1 MTSSQ
6 RTFYEF
12 DQFRVDTVRRLL
24 LCDGETVPLTPKIFD
39 LLLTLIEHRG
49 QVLTKEE
56 LLRKVWP
63 EVIVEES
70 NLTQNIFMLRK
81 TLGETPSDHRYI
93 VTVRGK
99 GYRFVS
105 EVREAHEDA
114 TDRPP
119 QSDYAEL
126 ARSGDK
132 AITIAV
138 LPFKNLYPK
147 DDDEYL
153 GAGLASSLIARLNQ
167 LRLVAARPTASVLKY
182 STPGYSPQV
191 VGQELRVGAVL
202 DGTIQH
208 VGDRIRVNVELVRVQ
223 DGNTLWASHFDA
235 DFTDIFNVQDSI
247 SEQVVSALHVE
258 LTGEEQ
264 SRLTDKETDNIEA
277 YRLYIKGR
285 YFWDQRTASGLQK
298 GIEYAE
304 RALAIDPH
312 YVKAHIGVADSYALL
327 AEYLY
332 LSPSDAFPKSR
343 ESALR
348 ALELDNTL
356 AEAHASL
363 AEVSFF
369 FQWDWTKAE
378 QGYRRAFE
386 LNPYY
391 ASAHHWYAWFLMT
404 QKRFDLA
411 LTEIQLAQRLDPGSL
426 PLAAA
431 LGLPFYF
438 RREYRLAVEQYR
450 ETLEM
455 NPNFTLA
462 HYYLG
467 LALLQLGQYGEAI
480 SSLNKV
486 RAVEYTQQ
494 VLAYLGYAYGRL
506 GRRAE
511 ALRVVRDL
519 QRMKQR
525 GYISPYIEAIIYA
538 GLNETAEAL
547 AHLEDAFQKRATWMV
562 FLQVEP
568 CFDQLRAEPR
578 FRELLRQLWS

>member
-1 MTSSQ
+1 MSSSR

-12 DQFRVDTVRRLL
+12 DEFRVDTVRRLL

-39 LLLTLIEHRG
+39 LLLTLIEHRR

-105 EVREAHEDA
+105 EVREVHEDA
-114 TDRPP
+114 TDRTP
-119 QSDYAEL
+119 QSDYTGL

-132 AITIAV
+132 AISIAV
-138 LPFKNLYPK
+138 LPFKNLHPK

-191 VGQELRVGAVL
+191 VGQELRVSAVL
-202 DGTIQH
+202 DGTIQR

-235 DFTDIFNVQDSI
+235 NFTDIFNVQDSI

-264 SRLTDKETDNIEA
+264 TRLTDKETDNIEA

-332 LSPSDAFPKSR
+332 SSPFDAFPKSR
-343 ESALR
+343 QSALL

-369 FQWDWTKAE
+369 FEWDWAKAE
-378 QGYRRAFE
+378 EEYRRACE

-391 ASAHHWYAWFLMT
+391 ASAHHWYAWFLIT
-404 QKRFDLA
+404 QKRFDEA

-455 NPNFTLA
+455 NPNFILA

-486 RAVEYTQQ
+486 KAVEYTQQ

-506 GRRAE
+506 GRRSE
-511 ALRVVRDL
+511 ALRVMRDL

-525 GYISPYIEAIIYA
+525 GYVSPYIEAIIYA
-538 GLNETAEAL
+538 GLNETLEAL
-547 AHLEDAFQKRATWMV
+547 THLEHAFQKRATWMV

-568 CFDQLRAEPR
+568 CFEQLRAEPR